1 MDKKLF
7 ENLFRSYYSVLCR
20 YALRYLHDEQVA
32 EDIVQE
38 YYVDIWENAKL
49 SIIPEQF
56 FSYSCH
62 AIYNRC
68 LNYYKA
74 EATKEAFINRL
85 SEEWD
90 IYLDE
95 TENDFL
101 YKTEIRSALRKLPQR
116 SRYIFLLK
124 CVRGMK
130 YKEISEISGISVNTV
145 KYHLGEAFRIMRE
158 ELRKSIKNNL
168 IIDLPIS
175 IFWLYHYCNF

>member
-85 SEEWD
+85 S
-90 IYLDE
+90 
-95 TENDFL
+95 
-101 YKTEIRSALRKLPQR
+101 
-116 SRYIFLLK
+116 
-124 CVRGMK
+124 V
-130 YKEISEISGISVNTV
+130 ISCSCGVSPSVKATF
-145 KYHLGEAFRIMRE
+145 HSSSTSTM
-158 ELRKSIKNNL
+158 S
-168 IIDLPIS
+168 
-175 IFWLYHYCNF
+175 